1 MATSSADGAGGGPFQ
16 DGYPVV
22 LRLSGRCVLV
32 VGGGAVAAR
41 KVQGLLAAGAD
52 VTVIAPELSPEMD
65 ALRPRLTVE
74 QREYRAGEAAGFR
87 LVVTATDDAVV
98 QQRVYDDAEAAGVWV
113 NAADDPARCSFTLPA
128 VARNGPVVVAVSTQ
142 GASPALASGLRDR
155 IAAALP
161 PDLDRI
167 AAELARRRRDLRD
180 RGIST
185 ESVDWSAQ
193 IAALLG
199 ERRDGPDGPV

>member
-1 MATSSADGAGGGPFQ
+1 VATSTADGAGGGPFE

-22 LRLSGRCVLV
+22 LRLSGRRVLV

-74 QREYRAGEAAGFR
+74 ERPYRAGEAAGFR

-98 QQRVYDDAEAAGVWV
+98 QQQVYDDAEAAGVWV
-113 NAADDPARCSFTLPA
+113 NAADDRARCSFTLPA

-142 GASPALASGLRDR
+142 GASPALASGVRDR
-155 IAAALP
+155 IAAWLP

-167 AAELARRRRDLRD
+167 AAELARRRHDLRD
-180 RGIST
+180 QGIST

-199 ERRDGPDGPV
+199 EQRDGPDGPV